1 MATKNKQSGGSRL
14 SETMNTD
21 FYTVEIAAEKLGL
34 QPATVRKYYSSG
46 KIKGYKQAGRLY
58 FLHSDLI
65 QFITAE

>member
-1 MATKNKQSGGSRL
+1 MTKNTKSRE
-14 SETMNTD
+14 SDIPKTMHAD

-34 QPATVRKYYSSG
+34 QPATIRKYFNAG

-65 QFITAE
+65 GFITGK